1 MFLTFS
7 FVAVFIIVLLL
18 RRVLLFFISLK
29 VIGSVIRNIGTRSE
43 ISVLIIP
50 VAICLFKKALVSIWS
65 IAVAFVLVIL
75 VGLLIRGSRLF

>member
-50 VAICLFKKALVSIWS
+50 VAICLFKKALVNIWS

-75 VGLLIRGSRLF
+75 VGLLIRGIRLF

>member
-29 VIGSVIRNIGTRSE
+29 VIGSVIRNIGTLSE

>member
-7 FVAVFIIVLLL
+7 SVAVFIIVLLL

-75 VGLLIRGSRLF
+75 VGLLIRGIRLF

>member
-50 VAICLFKKALVSIWS
+50 VAICLSKKALVSIWS

>member
-29 VIGSVIRNIGTRSE
+29 KIGSVIRNIGTRSE

-75 VGLLIRGSRLF
+75 VGLLIRGIRLF